1 MFFLNKAYKLHMVV
15 VISNQFSFLAN
26 LQSDVQVSQEPLS
39 GTYGQESHSKDEENS
54 IPHSPGLRRRFV

>member
-1 MFFLNKAYKLHMVV
+1 MFFLNEAYKLHMVV

-39 GTYGQESHSKDEENS
+39 GTYGQESHSKDEEDS